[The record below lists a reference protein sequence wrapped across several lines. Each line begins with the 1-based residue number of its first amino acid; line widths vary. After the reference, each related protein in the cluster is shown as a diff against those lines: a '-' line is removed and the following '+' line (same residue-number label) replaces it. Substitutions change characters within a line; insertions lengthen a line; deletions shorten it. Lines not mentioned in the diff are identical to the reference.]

1 MHVQEVGHRINN
13 YKDNILTMVE
23 CKGGVNYNSDL
34 GRGDTASLL
43 KNQIVV

>member
-1 MHVQEVGHRINN
+1 MHVQEKSHRIKN

-23 CKGGVNYNSDL
+23 CKGGVSYNSDL